1 MKIKQRHFIKSTEIK
16 KLKADILKKYDEK
29 FINQIFPKK
38 GVVEV
43 IHTEAGDILYAINHK
58 LKLWKSKE
66 GYLPVLTLLLDKKN
80 KVDLKTVVVDM
91 GAIKFITLNGADI
104 MRPGV
109 TKIDPSIKQDD
120 IVRIADET
128 HDRTLAVGKALY
140 NAQEMEA
147 KESGKVVIN
156 LHTISDKVWDFE
168 KNFK

>member
-58 LKLWKSKE
+58 LTLWKSKE

-80 KVDLKTVVVDM
+80 KVDLKTVVVDK
-91 GAIKFITLNGADI
+91 GAIRFVANGADI

-140 NAQEMEA
+140 NAQEMEV
-147 KESGKVVIN
+147 KKSGPVVKN
-156 LHTISDKVWDFE
+156 LHTIQDSIWQFE